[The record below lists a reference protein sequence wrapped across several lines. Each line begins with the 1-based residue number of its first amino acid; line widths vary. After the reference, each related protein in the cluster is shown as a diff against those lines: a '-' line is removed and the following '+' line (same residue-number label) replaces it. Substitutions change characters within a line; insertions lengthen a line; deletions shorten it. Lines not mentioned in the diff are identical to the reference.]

1 MASYRS
7 KFCRRLTRHL
17 VVKKFNAHATIDDM
31 RMEVENLV
39 KWAGVPSKT
48 QLEKVTVNK
57 RPAEWVRAHDAREDR
72 VVLYLHGGGYNIC
85 SPNTHRELA
94 ARISM
99 ASGAKVLLLD
109 YRLAPEHPF
118 PGALEDAAATYRWLL
133 DQGFAGKTLALA
145 GDSAGGGLAI
155 ATAISLRDAGEA
167 LPSSIA
173 CLSPWTDLTMS
184 GRSIRTRAEIDPMLN
199 LELLNLMASNYTD
212 DSDAG
217 HPLISPLFA
226 DMQRIPPMLIQVGS
240 DEMLLD
246 DAIRLAAKAERDGVA
261 VTLKIFDRM
270 WHVWHL
276 FAKLMPEAKQA
287 IGELGS
293 FFQKHF
299 YN

>member
-1 MASYRS
+1 MPSYRS
-7 KFCRRLTRHL
+7 KLCRMVTKYL
-17 VVKKFNAHATIDDM
+17 VAKKFNAHATIDDM
-31 RMEVENLV
+31 RMEAENLV
-39 KWAGVPSKT
+39 KWADVTPKT
-48 QLEKVTVNK
+48 QLEKVTANK
-57 RPAEWVRAHDAREDR
+57 RPAEWVRAHRAREDR
-72 VVLYLHGGGYNIC
+72 AVLYLHGGGYNIC

-94 ARISM
+94 AYISM
-99 ASGAKVLLLD
+99 ASNAKVLLLD

-133 DQGFAGKTLALA
+133 DLGFAGRTLALA

-155 ATAISLRDAGEA
+155 ATATALRDAGEA

-184 GRSIRTRAEIDPMLN
+184 GRSIRTHAEIDPMLN
-199 LELLNLMASNYTD
+199 LELMNLMAANYID
-212 DSDAG
+212 DRDAG

-226 DMQRIPPMLIQVGS
+226 DMQRIPPLLIQVGS

-246 DAIRLAAKAERDGVA
+246 DASRMAAKAERAGVA
-261 VTLKIFDRM
+261 VTLKVYDRM

-287 IGELGS
+287 IGELGG
-293 FFQKHF
+293 FIRKHF
-299 YN
+299 EN